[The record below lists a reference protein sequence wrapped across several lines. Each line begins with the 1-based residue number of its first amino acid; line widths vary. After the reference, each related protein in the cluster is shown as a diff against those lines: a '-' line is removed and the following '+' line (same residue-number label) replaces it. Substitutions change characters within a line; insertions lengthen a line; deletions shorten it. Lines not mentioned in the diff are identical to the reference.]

1 MIAVCRPLD
10 GITLN
15 EEVEYL
21 LDDDGEIKKFED
33 VDTAKEWLREH
44 GVTEGIM
51 EFFMFVNVEKEGEN
65 EYE

>member
-15 EEVEYL
+15 TEVEYL

-33 VDTAKEWLREH
+33 VDTAKEWLRKH
-44 GVTEGIM
+44 GVTEGVM
-51 EFFMFVNVEKEGEN
+51 EFLMFVNVEKEERR
-65 EYE
+65 

>member
-15 EEVEYL
+15 TEVEYL
-21 LDDDGEIKKFED
+21 LDDAGEIKKFED

-51 EFFMFVNVEKEGEN
+51 EFFMFVNVENAERI
-65 EYE
+65 

>member
-15 EEVEYL
+15 TEVEYL
-21 LDDDGEIKKFED
+21 LDDAGEIKKFED
-33 VDTAKEWLREH
+33 VDTAKKWLREH

-51 EFFMFVNVEKEGEN
+51 EFFMFVSVENGERI
-65 EYE
+65 

>member
-15 EEVEYL
+15 TEVEYL

-33 VDTAKEWLREH
+33 IDTAKEWLREH

-51 EFFMFVNVEKEGEN
+51 EFFMFVNVERR
-65 EYE
+65 